1 LQGHPGKTRTESK
14 MDQKPNISETL
25 EKGLRILDLF
35 SGDESGFTLSEI
47 THRIGVNKTSVY
59 RFLNTLCMMGYLKK
73 DQKSRIYKLGLRTI
87 PLAHSFLQKAE
98 IVQAVKPLV
107 DEIHKQY
114 DLHIDVGICHGDA
127 IYLAYRRESKD
138 TLAFFH
144 FTTGPEMYCLATGKA
159 ALAHMEEHELINIL
173 NRIKLKPK
181 TIHTITDKE
190 TLLDELRQA
199 RQRGYVLNKEE
210 FLPGLIA
217 IGAPLFNL
225 YENKV
230 IGGISFDSSTAQYT
244 IEQFEEKFAHLLV
257 GFAKKLS
264 AALTA

>member
-1 LQGHPGKTRTESK
+1 M

-59 RFLNTLCMMGYLKK
+59 RFVNTLCMMGYLKK
-73 DQKSRIYKLGLRTI
+73 DPKSRIYKLGLRTI
-87 PLAHSFLQKAE
+87 PLAQSFLQKAE

-107 DEIHKQY
+107 DEVHKQY
-114 DLHIDVGICHGDA
+114 DLHIDVGIRHGDA

-144 FTTGPEMYCLATGKA
+144 FITGPEMHCLATGKA
-159 ALAHMEEHELINIL
+159 AMAYMDEEELNDL
-173 NRIKLKPK
+173 LDRISLKPK
-181 TIHTITDKE
+181 TFHTITDKE
-190 TLLDELRQA
+190 ALIKDLHQA
-199 RQRGYVLNKEE
+199 RQRGYVLNREE

-230 IGGISFDSSTAQYT
+230 IGGISFDSSTTQYT
-244 IEQFEEKFAHLLV
+244 IEQFEKKYASLLV
-257 GFAKKLS
+257 GLAKKLS
-264 AALTA
+264 AVITV